1 MPNKMTERMP
11 NLLSQVFNQI
21 DTNNDGQL
29 TREEVSAFL
38 KNQVPGASGDESSS
52 EFGHNTLI
60 EEIFSHEDVN
70 KDGLIR

>member
-1 MPNKMTERMP
+1 M
-11 NLLSQVFNQI
+11 FNQI
-21 DTNNDGQL
+21 DTNSDGQL

-38 KNQVPGASGDESSS
+38 KNQVPSASGDESST

-70 KDGLIR
+70 KDGLISREEFSGPKHHSDEL